1 MIGKF
6 LNMFRSR
13 PTTSSGNATFTLT
26 DADKIKVLAN
36 HLTSMLA
43 QIYLEEIKHDFL
55 GTKRLV
61 SKDFAQ
67 AWDLQGRRVAAMKD
81 EAEHLS
87 AALLK
92 AKGVQ

>member
-1 MIGKF
+1 M
-6 LNMFRSR
+6 
-13 PTTSSGNATFTLT
+13 
-26 DADKIKVLAN
+26 AN

-55 GTKRLV
+55 GTKRLT

-81 EAEHLS
+81 EADFLS

-92 AKGVQ
+92 AKGVVV